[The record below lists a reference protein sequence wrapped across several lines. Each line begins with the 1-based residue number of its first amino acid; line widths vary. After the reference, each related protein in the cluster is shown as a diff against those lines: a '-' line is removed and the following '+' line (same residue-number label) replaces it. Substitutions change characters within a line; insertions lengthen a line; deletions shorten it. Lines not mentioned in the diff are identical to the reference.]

1 MKKAVAMAVMVMMV
15 LALSVSAFAA
25 GQLTVEDAKQAALN
39 YAGVRAS
46 EATVTKAYQDWDDGR
61 MVYEIEVYANGTE
74 YDMDVDVNSGRITD
88 FSKEHHGGY
97 SQPFYGGYN
106 QPANGGY
113 YGYDYDWDDRYEY
126 DYDWDDRYDDD
137 WFDWD

>member
-46 EATVTKAYQDWDDGR
+46 EATFTKAYQDWDDGR
-61 MVYEIEVYANGTE
+61 LVYEIKFYANGTE
-74 YDMDVDVNSGRITD
+74 YDMDVDAGSGRITD
-88 FSKEHHGGY
+88 FSTEYHGGY
-97 SQPFYGGYN
+97 SQPFYGGCN